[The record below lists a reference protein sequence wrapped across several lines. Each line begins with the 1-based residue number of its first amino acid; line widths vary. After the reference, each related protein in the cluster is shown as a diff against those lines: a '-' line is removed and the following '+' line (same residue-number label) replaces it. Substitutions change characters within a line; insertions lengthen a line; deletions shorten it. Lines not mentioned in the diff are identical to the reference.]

1 MQHIN
6 YLQVYKFAQVVE
18 LEALAQVRER
28 AAGTKPRQLFKDLI
42 KLVPSDDNEVV
53 SIQHTHFAGQMR
65 RERRKTSCLPGKD
78 PKNWTDL
85 KANLPAELAET
96 LGGEEFA
103 RW

>member
-1 MQHIN
+1 M
-6 YLQVYKFAQVVE
+6 
-18 LEALAQVRER
+18 EALAQVRER
-28 AAGTKPRQLFKDLI
+28 AAGTKPRQFFKGLI

-65 RERRKTSCLPGKD
+65 RERCKTSCLPGKD
-78 PKNWTDL
+78 PKTWTDL
-85 KANLPAELAET
+85 KANLPAEPAET

>member
-53 SIQHTHFAGQMR
+53 ST
-65 RERRKTSCLPGKD
+65 
-78 PKNWTDL
+78 
-85 KANLPAELAET
+85 
-96 LGGEEFA
+96 
-103 RW
+103 